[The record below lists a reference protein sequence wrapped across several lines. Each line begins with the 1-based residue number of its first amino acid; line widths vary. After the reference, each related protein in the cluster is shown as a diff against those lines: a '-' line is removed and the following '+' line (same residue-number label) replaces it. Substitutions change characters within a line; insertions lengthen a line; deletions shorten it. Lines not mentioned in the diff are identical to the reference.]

1 MACKEYPLCKYAFY
15 EIQPNKLKV
24 LKCNKSNE
32 LCAHSKYCSRM
43 LKVIHTSTYVNCVLR
58 KQ

>member
-15 EIQPNKLKV
+15 EKQPNKMVV

-32 LCAHSKYCSRM
+32 LCAYSRYCSM
-43 LKVIHTSTYVNCVLR
+43 LLKVIHTSTYENCAIE

>member
-24 LKCNKSNE
+24 LKC
-32 LCAHSKYCSRM
+32 SKEMS
-43 LKVIHTSTYVNCVLR
+43 YVHIQNIAQEC
-58 KQ
+58 

>member
-15 EIQPNKLKV
+15 QKQENKLVV
-24 LKCNKSNE
+24 LKCEKSNE
-32 LCAHSKYCSRM
+32 LCAYSRYCSTL
-43 LKVIHTSTYVNCVLR
+43 LKVIHTSNYQNCAVS